1 MPSTAS
7 VVTRKNSTLFIW
19 YRGLHNLP
27 WPQVIHDTEMF
38 DYTVEARKLKVLQEH
53 VLPETEVGLTITE
66 LMKLHPCVT
75 HTEGET

>member
-1 MPSTAS
+1 
-7 VVTRKNSTLFIW
+7 
-19 YRGLHNLP
+19 LP

-38 DYTVEARKLKVLQEH
+38 DYQVEARKLRVLQEH